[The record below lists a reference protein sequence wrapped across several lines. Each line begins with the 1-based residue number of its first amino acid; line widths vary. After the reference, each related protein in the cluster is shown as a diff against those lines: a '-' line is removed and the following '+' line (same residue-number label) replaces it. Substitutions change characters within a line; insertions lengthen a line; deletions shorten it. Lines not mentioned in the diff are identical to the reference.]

1 VRIFFHVASLKK
13 KRKKSIIVLFFICIV
28 RQIFRVITP
37 GLQPENE
44 KHAGFP
50 RERMVLTMA
59 SDAIEQIRSAEQQ
72 AAQIERDAESE
83 KAHILDKAQ
92 QAAAQML
99 RSAREEAKRR
109 GAVQAGEAAEQSA
122 KKGIASEQEALRRRE
137 ALLADAEEKRPAA
150 VRRVMD
156 VIGLF

>member
-1 VRIFFHVASLKK
+1 
-13 KRKKSIIVLFFICIV
+13 
-28 RQIFRVITP
+28 
-37 GLQPENE
+37 
-44 KHAGFP
+44 
-50 RERMVLTMA
+50 MA

-122 KKGIASEQEALRRRE
+122 KKGIASEQEE
-137 ALLADAEEKRPAA
+137 
-150 VRRVMD
+150 
-156 VIGLF
+156 IGRAHV